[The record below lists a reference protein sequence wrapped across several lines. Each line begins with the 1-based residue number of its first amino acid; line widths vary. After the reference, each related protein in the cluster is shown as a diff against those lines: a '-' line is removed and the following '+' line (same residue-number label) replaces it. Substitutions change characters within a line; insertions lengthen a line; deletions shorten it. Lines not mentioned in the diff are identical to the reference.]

1 MLETQRGQVEPMT
14 VNSILM
20 PDTHP
25 AYEQQLQ
32 ELYEQASQ
40 ELCFDRFCS
49 TAAAVPNAMLHVAE
63 SSLVSLGGSVE
74 RLHSYVLRRVSRNSM
89 GSHVHVR
96 EHVSFPEVLL
106 LSP

>member
-1 MLETQRGQVEPMT
+1 MVKWMT

-25 AYEQQLQ
+25 AYERQLQ

-74 RLHSYVLRRVSRNSM
+74 RLHSYDVSVETAWEAMSM
-89 GSHVHVR
+89 FENMSPFH
-96 EHVSFPEVLL
+96 FPDSRL
-106 LSP
+106 